1 MTVILVIL
9 GAMVLISLKGFQD
22 NLFFNRY
29 LFNPVAILE
38 WKQWD
43 RMLMSG
49 FLHAN
54 WPHLLFNGFALYS
67 FSGLVLAYLGTA
79 GFLIIFFGSI
89 LLGNFTALVARK
101 HEMHYRAVGA
111 SGGAQRYFTPAFTFC
126 LPLSHPLPYSGLVV
140 CSHLYWCV
148 GFRDEKAVRQHR
160 PRSTHGWSLWR
171 HCAHYDAGPR
181 GVARLYRL
189 HEKLAIGLQT
199 NDFLHDLPVGG
210 VQYQGVLTLRIRNF
224 NPFPF

>member
-67 FSGLVLAYLGTA
+67 FSGLVLAYLGNA

-111 SGGAQRYFTPAFTFC
+111 SGGVSGVVLSAILLQPSLSVYLFLIPFPIPGWLFAVIFIGVSAFGMKKQFGNIG
-126 LPLSHPLPYSGLVV
+126 H
-140 CSHLYWCV
+140 
-148 GFRDEKAVRQHR
+148 E
-160 PRSTHGWSLWR
+160 
-171 HCAHYDAGPR
+171 AHM
-181 GVARLYRL
+181 
-189 HEKLAIGLQT
+189 
-199 NDFLHDLPVGG
+199 GG
-210 VQYQGVLTLRIRNF
+210 AFGGIVLTMMLAPGALQGFIAYMKNLL
-224 NPFPF
+224 

>member
-1 MTVILVIL
+1 MSVILIIL

-38 WKQWD
+38 WRQWD

-101 HEMHYRAVGA
+101 NEMHYRAVGA
-111 SGGAQRYFTPAFTFC
+111 SGGVSGVVLSAILLQPSLSVYLFLIPFPIPGWLFAVVFIGISAFGMKKQFGNIG
-126 LPLSHPLPYSGLVV
+126 HEA
-140 CSHLYWCV
+140 HL
-148 GFRDEKAVRQHR
+148 
-160 PRSTHGWSLWR
+160 
-171 HCAHYDAGPR
+171 
-181 GVARLYRL
+181 
-189 HEKLAIGLQT
+189 
-199 NDFLHDLPVGG
+199 GG
-210 VQYQGVLTLRIRNF
+210 SFGGIVLTMMLAPGAFQGFIAYMKNLL
-224 NPFPF
+224 

>member
-111 SGGAQRYFTPAFTFC
+111 SGGVSGVVLSAILLQPSLSVYLFLIPFPIPGWLFAVIFIGVSAFGMKKQFGNIG
-126 LPLSHPLPYSGLVV
+126 HEA
-140 CSHLYWCV
+140 HL
-148 GFRDEKAVRQHR
+148 
-160 PRSTHGWSLWR
+160 
-171 HCAHYDAGPR
+171 
-181 GVARLYRL
+181 
-189 HEKLAIGLQT
+189 
-199 NDFLHDLPVGG
+199 GG
-210 VQYQGVLTLRIRNF
+210 SFGGIVLTMMLAPGALQGFIAYMKNLL
-224 NPFPF
+224 